1 MSDTQMD
8 NNQSLDQLSP
18 NAVKAPQETTGTKI
32 GEISEFEK
40 ALIDDAVLDAPSNAA
55 SEDNPEDASSPSM
68 LDQVFE
74 QHLSQDFND
83 YNEGD
88 IVKARVRMVKKAGVL
103 VDFSYKSDGF
113 IPSNEISAA
122 LETELEEG
130 LEFHAMIQKLE
141 TKEGYSLL
149 SETNARAEM
158 VWDDFFEMMNRKEVI
173 EVDIKKLNQK
183 GYLVNYEG
191 VSGFLH
197 AEEGDTFAEGDR
209 VQACII
215 NVDKRRRKVLF
226 SSRNIQHMLNKREDA
241 AKFFET
247 LAPGDRLTG
256 TISGI
261 KRFGVFVNCGL
272 AEGLVHISEIS
283 WRRISHPS
291 DVVSLDQEVTVE
303 VLAVDK
309 DQGKLSLGM
318 KQLTPDPWATID
330 SDYEIGQEVEGT
342 VVRIIDFGAFVLIGD
357 DLEGLVHISEV
368 ATKRI
373 KDLSEVLVVGDKVNV
388 KIIKITKHDQ
398 KIGLSLKHV
407 DQQNT
412 DLIARIDAI

>member
-1 MSDTQMD
+1 
-8 NNQSLDQLSP
+8 
-18 NAVKAPQETTGTKI
+18 
-32 GEISEFEK
+32 
-40 ALIDDAVLDAPSNAA
+40 
-55 SEDNPEDASSPSM
+55 
-68 LDQVFE
+68 
-74 QHLSQDFND
+74 
-83 YNEGD
+83 
-88 IVKARVRMVKKAGVL
+88 
-103 VDFSYKSDGF
+103 
-113 IPSNEISAA
+113 
-122 LETELEEG
+122 
-130 LEFHAMIQKLE
+130 
-141 TKEGYSLL
+141 
-149 SETNARAEM
+149 
-158 VWDDFFEMMNRKEVI
+158 
-173 EVDIKKLNQK
+173 
-183 GYLVNYEG
+183 
-191 VSGFLH
+191 
-197 AEEGDTFAEGDR
+197 
-209 VQACII
+209 
-215 NVDKRRRKVLF
+215 
-226 SSRNIQHMLNKREDA
+226 
-241 AKFFET
+241 
-247 LAPGDRLTG
+247 
-256 TISGI
+256 
-261 KRFGVFVNCGL
+261 VNCGL

-407 DQQNT
+407 EQQNT
-412 DLIARIDAI
+412 ELIARIDAI